1 LRFFTLDWWRGIRRG
16 DVGDPSAEYARHL
29 DAIRD
34 RLPADL
40 LASQESIPLH
50 DARLRHWIIAPA
62 AASARLVLESYA
74 GDERF
79 NLSYS
84 GVERME
90 STADPSAGLTGP
102 YGYGD
107 LGYDEVDILAS
118 GAFEH
123 RLLFS
128 TGIEL
133 AVVFREF
140 GLNRERHP

>member
-1 LRFFTLDWWRGIRRG
+1 LRFFTFDWWCGNQTQH
-16 DVGDPSAEYARHL
+16 VGDPSADYARHL

-34 RLPADL
+34 RLPSQL
-40 LASQESIPLH
+40 LAVQESVHLH
-50 DARLRHWIIAPA
+50 DARLRQLVVLPA
-62 AASARLVLESYA
+62 AASARLVLESYS

-79 NLSYS
+79 ALTYT

-90 STADPSAGLTGP
+90 STADPSTGLRGP
-102 YGYGD
+102 HGYGD
-107 LGYDEVDILAS
+107 LGYDEVDALPS

-133 AVVFREF
+133 VLVFRGFE
-140 GLNRERHP
+140 LNRERRV